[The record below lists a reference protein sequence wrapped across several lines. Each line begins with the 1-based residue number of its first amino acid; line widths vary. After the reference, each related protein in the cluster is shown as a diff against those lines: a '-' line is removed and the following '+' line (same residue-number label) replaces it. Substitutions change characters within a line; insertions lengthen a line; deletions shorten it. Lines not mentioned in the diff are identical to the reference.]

1 MGWIQISPQQVEPSA
16 GSPQINEFFH
26 TEAPPARFTT
36 EPSQREI
43 LLMATAACLIFV
55 STINIFKNY
64 FQVVN
69 DFGDNSA
76 YIAVA
81 SALRHWDFRSL
92 TIKQFWGLPYLMA
105 AVSSISRVS
114 DRTALLAISVGC
126 YFISIVLAYRLWGG
140 WITGLFAVI
149 NFDWFQRA
157 FLGGSE
163 PLFVALLFSSFLMVR
178 ENKWCLAALLAALST
193 VVRPLGFFALVGIT
207 IFLAARHQYRQV
219 ALVILIASLVG
230 IGYILPLWQ
239 QFGDPLATIHSYQ
252 QLHQPGPFLF
262 GIPFYAIVKG
272 TLIHSVPW
280 TNLVLTWGW
289 IGFVVCGVIAMSLTT
304 YYREFSKS
312 HMVEASFAALYLLAT
327 FSYNLPYWARGS
339 FPRFAIPIVPFV
351 LLGLFSWLP
360 KSHYVLWSVSILSP
374 VLAACSAIGIK
385 NIVQV
390 IHR

>member
-1 MGWIQISPQQVEPSA
+1 
-16 GSPQINEFFH
+16 
-26 TEAPPARFTT
+26 
-36 EPSQREI
+36 
-43 LLMATAACLIFV
+43 MATAACLIFI
-55 STINIFKNY
+55 STISIFKNY

-81 SALRHWDFRSL
+81 SALRHWDFRGL

-114 DRTALLAISVGC
+114 DRTALLAISAGS

-140 WITGLFAVI
+140 WIAGFFAVI

-157 FLGGSE
+157 LLGGSE

-178 ENKWCLAALLAALST
+178 KSKWCLAALLAALST
-193 VVRPLGFFALVGIT
+193 VVRPLGFFTFVGIT
-207 IFLAARHQYRQV
+207 ISLTAQRQYRQV
-219 ALVILIASLVG
+219 VLVILIASLVG
-230 IGYILPLWQ
+230 IGYIWPFWQ

-272 TLIHSVPW
+272 TLIHSAPW

-289 IGFVVCGVIAMSLTT
+289 IGLVLCGVIAMSLTT
-304 YYREFSKS
+304 HYREFSKS
-312 HMVEASFAALYLLAT
+312 HMIEAGFAALYLLAI

-339 FPRFAIPIVPFV
+339 FPRFAIPIVPFIF
-351 LLGLFSWLP
+351 LGLLNWVP
-360 KSHYVLWSVSILSP
+360 KSHYLLWTLSIVSP
-374 VLAACSAIGIK
+374 TLAASSAIGVK
-385 NIVQV
+385 NVVQV
-390 IHR
+390 IHRLLL